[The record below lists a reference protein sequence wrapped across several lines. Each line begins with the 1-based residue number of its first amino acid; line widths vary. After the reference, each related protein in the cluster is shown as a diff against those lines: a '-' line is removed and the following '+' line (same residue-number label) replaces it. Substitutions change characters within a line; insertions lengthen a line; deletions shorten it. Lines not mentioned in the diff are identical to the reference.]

1 MKILVAILTT
11 LFILGCS
18 QEKRENDEVVN
29 NADSSKIEVTEEK
42 SALESAK
49 EKATEVKDELSDKIS
64 EVKESAE
71 AKAKE
76 LADNAKET
84 LDEQVQNVQ
93 DVTQEVVETVEEEIA
108 AVTDEESE
116 IDVGP
121 LYNKCATCH
130 GGMGERSA
138 LNKSAVIRNWSV
150 KQIESAILGYQNGT
164 YGRTMKAMMQKQVEG
179 LTPEEVHALAEYISD
194 K

>member
-18 QEKRENDEVVN
+18 QEKKENDEVVN
-29 NADSSKIEVTEEK
+29 NADSSKIEVIEEK

-49 EKATEVKDELSDKIS
+49 EKAT